1 LPWDLR
7 QSHQRAGDLIAL
19 VGMAK
24 KSFPDMAPEQQAAIL
39 SMLELKV
46 TITGAVPDDRR
57 GGVPCTVRA
66 RYATAG
72 LGIPAV
78 SLSDE
83 QWAKAA
89 PLLPEGRGGTV
100 HRSVEAIFYKARTSK
115 SWPNVLKETGA
126 TIQASKH
133 FNTWTSEGTWSRV
146 DAALANVEKISLS
159 RSFSRSGSAR

>member
-1 LPWDLR
+1 
-7 QSHQRAGDLIAL
+7 
-19 VGMAK
+19 MAK

-46 TITGAVPDDRR
+46 TITGA
-57 GGVPCTVRA
+57 
-66 RYATAG
+66 
-72 LGIPAV
+72 IPAV

-100 HRSVEAIFYKARTSK
+100 HRSVEAIFYKARTGK